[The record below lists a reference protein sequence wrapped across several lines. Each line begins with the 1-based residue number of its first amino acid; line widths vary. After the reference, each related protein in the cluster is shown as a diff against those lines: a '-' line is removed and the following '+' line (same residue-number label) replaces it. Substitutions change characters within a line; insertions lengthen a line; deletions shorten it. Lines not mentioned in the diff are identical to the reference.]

1 MKGEMQLALVGLRF
15 LLLIIHHV
23 KLDVLLDFFVV
34 LDDDENGDL
43 VKTILSL
50 SFRVFKF
57 SKKNPFSLFK
67 KTFLSTFNP
76 LQLNLVAFELS

>member
-34 LDDDENGDL
+34 LDDDEDGNL

-50 SFRVFKF
+50 SFRVF
-57 SKKNPFSLFK
+57 
-67 KTFLSTFNP
+67 
-76 LQLNLVAFELS
+76 